1 MNLNAS
7 IKEIMN
13 TNFMT
18 IGSNEYLSKA
28 EKMIYQSKLKHL
40 PVVRAGKL
48 VGIITKTDIKRM
60 SFADSFDESEAEI
73 DENIFKMLKVAQV
86 MTTKPFT
93 LSSNAT
99 IKEVAEVLAEKEF
112 RTIPIVDDGKLV
124 GMVSTRDLI
133 KYFLE
138 DNS

>member
-1 MNLNAS
+1 MNLNKS

-40 PVVRAGKL
+40 PVIRAGKL

-60 SFADSFDESEAEI
+60 SFAESFDEAEAEI

-86 MTTKPFT
+86 MTTKPYT
-93 LSSNAT
+93 MSSTAT

-112 RTIPIVDDGKLV
+112 RTIPIVDGENLV
-124 GMVSTRDLI
+124 GMISTKDII
-133 KYFLE
+133 KFFLE
-138 DNS
+138 ANK

>member
-1 MNLNAS
+1 MNLSAI

-40 PVVRAGKL
+40 PVVRSGKL

-60 SFADSFDESEAEI
+60 SFADSFDEAEAEI

-93 LSSNAT
+93 LSSSAT
-99 IKEVAEVLAEKEF
+99 IKEVAEVLADKEF

-133 KYFLE
+133 KFFLE
-138 DNS
+138 HNS

>member
-73 DENIFKMLKVAQV
+73 DENIFKMLKVSQV

-93 LSSNAT
+93 LPSSAT
-99 IKEVAEVLAEKEF
+99 IKELAEVLSEKEF
-112 RTIPIVDDGKLV
+112 RTIPVVDNDELV

-133 KYFLE
+133 KYLLE
-138 DNS
+138 HSK

>member
-1 MNLNAS
+1 MNINAS
-7 IKEIMN
+7 VKEIMN
-13 TNFMT
+13 TSFMT

-60 SFADSFDESEAEI
+60 SFAESFDEAEAEI

-93 LSSNAT
+93 LSSSAT
-99 IKEVAEVLAEKEF
+99 IKEVAEVLSDKEF

-138 DNS
+138 QNS

>member
-1 MNLNAS
+1 MNLNIS

-18 IGSNEYLSKA
+18 IGSNEYLGKA

-73 DENIFKMLKVAQV
+73 DENIFKMLKVSQV

-93 LSSNAT
+93 LSSSAT
-99 IKEVAEVLAEKEF
+99 IKELADILAKKEF
-112 RTIPIVDDGKLV
+112 RTIPIVDDEKLV
-124 GMVSTRDLI
+124 GMVSTSDLI
-133 KYFLE
+133 KYFLKQ
-138 DNS
+138 SS

>member
-1 MNLNAS
+1 MNINAS
-7 IKEIMN
+7 VKEIMN
-13 TNFMT
+13 TSFMT

-60 SFADSFDESEAEI
+60 SFAESFDEAEAEI

-93 LSSNAT
+93 LSSSAT
-99 IKEVAEVLAEKEF
+99 IKEVAEVLSDKEF
-112 RTIPIVDDGKLV
+112 RTIPIVDDGELV

-138 DNS
+138 QNS